1 MQRLETYYNG
11 KEQTSDDYKMPV
23 IDDFFEKD
31 ETGKVKS
38 HEAKDLTEST
48 KNAQIGKET
57 LQK

>member
-1 MQRLETYYNG
+1 
-11 KEQTSDDYKMPV
+11 MPV

-38 HEAKDLTEST
+38 YEAKDLTEST

-57 LQK
+57 FTKMMAVLSLQT